1 MKYFIGIPIPKTYKT
16 KIEMLRARY
25 KFFTTEPHITIV
37 PPPALPDDDHFI
49 KEVIEICKK
58 TKPFN
63 IKLDNISQFGNRVL
77 YVSVKSPELINLH
90 NNIYSKLNLEKE
102 KRGYT
107 PHLTIVKQRPG
118 RKIDIEKVKQNA
130 KISLVPYPEFML
142 KSLII
147 YYQPKPKSIYIPYM
161 EIPFNLD

>member
-37 PPPALPDDDHFI
+37 PPPSLPDDDYFV
-49 KEVIEICKK
+49 KDVIEICKK

-63 IKLDNISQFGNRVL
+63 IKLGDLSQFGNRVL
-77 YVSVKSPELINLH
+77 YVSVKSLELIDLY

-107 PHLTIVKQRPG
+107 PHLTLVKQRPG
-118 RKIDIEKVKQNA
+118 RKIDIETVKQKA
-130 KISLVPYPEFML
+130 KISLLPYPEFIL
-142 KSLII
+142 NSLII
-147 YYQPKPKSIYIPYM
+147 YHQPRPKSIYIPYM
-161 EIPFNLD
+161 EIPFSLN